1 MKTYFSEIVIVMSL
15 LITSIPIWAN
25 GLQKQFKNDIAQCIT
40 TSQPEYM
47 ELITGEETNHLPD
60 IVQKY
65 IFRTEFFGKKKIRN
79 MKVTFDGR
87 IRSKPG
93 DNWMKLKAYQI
104 SSFDTPTRIFYMK
117 ASKMG
122 IPAIGLHRF
131 KNGKASMKVKLLG
144 LFTVVD
150 VNGDLMGQAE
160 TVTHFNDMC
169 LMAPG
174 TLIDKN
180 IRWEEIDP
188 LTIKAFY
195 TCNGKTISATLYFN
209 PDGYLLNFISNDR
222 YDLSDPENP
231 TLNPF
236 LTPIESYMEAS
247 GFVIP
252 QMAQTVYSRPDGDFV
267 YGEFTVKSI
276 EYNVKKSRF

>member
-1 MKTYFSEIVIVMSL
+1 MKTQFFIIIMSL
-15 LITSIPIWAN
+15 LFTTSPLFGK
-25 GLQKQFKNDIAQCIT
+25 GLKTQFNNEIKQCIAN
-40 TSQPEYM
+40 SQPEYM
-47 ELITGEETNHLPD
+47 QLITGDETSHLPD

-79 MKVTFDGR
+79 MKVTFEGR

-93 DNWMKLKAYQI
+93 DNWMKIKAYQI
-104 SSFDTPTRIFYMK
+104 SSFETPTRIFYIK

-131 KNGKASMKVKLLG
+131 NSGKASMKVKLLG

-188 LTIKAFY
+188 LTVKGSY
-195 TCNGKTISATLYFN
+195 NCNGITVSATLYFN
-209 PDGYLLNFISNDR
+209 QDGYLLNFISNDR
-222 YDLSDPENP
+222 YDLSDPVKP
-231 TLNPF
+231 KLYPF
-236 LTPIESYMEAS
+236 LTPIESYMES
-247 GFVIP
+247 TGFVIP
-252 QMAQTVYSRPDGDFV
+252 QTAQTVYSRPDGDFV
-267 YGEFTVKSI
+267 YGEFTVKRI
-276 EYNVKKSRF
+276 EYNVKSKKLKF

>member
-1 MKTYFSEIVIVMSL
+1 MNTQL
-15 LITSIPIWAN
+15 LRITIIMALFFTAPQIFAR
-25 GLQKQFKNDIAQCIT
+25 GLQKQFNDDINHCVAN
-40 TSQPEYM
+40 SQPEYLQ
-47 ELITGEETNHLPD
+47 LITGEETNHLPD

-65 IFRTEFFGKKKIRN
+65 IFRTEFYGKKKIRN
-79 MKVTFDGR
+79 MKVTFEGR
-87 IRSKPG
+87 IRSNPG
-93 DNWMKLKAYQI
+93 DGWMNLKAYQI

-150 VNGDLMGQAE
+150 VNGDLMDQAE
-160 TVTHFNDMC
+160 TVTHLNDMC

-180 IRWEEIDP
+180 IRWEDIDP
-188 LTIKAFY
+188 LTVIAYY
-195 TCNGKTISATLYFN
+195 TCNGITISATLFFN
-209 PDGYLLNFISNDR
+209 NDGYLLNFISNDR
-222 YDLSDPENP
+222 FDLSDPANP
-231 TLNPF
+231 KLHPF
-236 LTPIESYMEAS
+236 LTPIDSYMECS

-252 QMAQTVYSRPDGDFV
+252 QTAQTVYSRPEGDFV
-267 YGEFTVKSI
+267 YGEFKVKSI
-276 EYNVKKSRF
+276 EYNVKEIKF